1 MTLLK
6 VLTLVGTRPEIIKLS
21 RTIAEL
27 DLRTNHILVH
37 SGQNYD
43 PELSSL
49 LFSDLGLRPPDHQ
62 MKAAG
67 RNAVETMANV
77 LLEFDRV
84 LEREAPDAV
93 VFYGDTNTGLG
104 LIAAKKRGIPIF
116 HLEAG
121 NRCYDPEVPEE
132 LNRRLI
138 DHLSDVNLPLTEHA
152 RRCLLAEGL
161 PPDRIFKIGS
171 PLTEVLRHYK
181 SQIEG
186 SKILEELSLTPGKYF
201 LVSVHREENV
211 DHPKRLDK
219 VLQTL
224 EAVSRTFGLPII
236 FSTHPRTRRRLG
248 ERGAGSDVDGNVR
261 YMKPFGFFAYVTLQ
275 QNAAC
280 VLSDSG
286 SLTEE
291 SSILDFPAVAL
302 RRAHERPEGMDEG
315 TVLLAGLNAER
326 VVQAIQLALAHRR
339 SSGRSFRVVDD
350 YARDDVS
357 RQTVRIVHSY
367 VDYVRRRNG
376 PLASDVP

>member
-1 MTLLK
+1 MNGLK
-6 VLTLVGTRPEIIKLS
+6 VLTLVGTRPEVIKLS

-27 DLRTNHILVH
+27 DLRTSHVLVH

-43 PELSSL
+43 PELATV
-49 LFSDLGLRPPDHQ
+49 LFSELGLRPPDHQ
-62 MKAAG
+62 LQAAG

-77 LLEFDRV
+77 MLEFDRV
-84 LEREAPDAV
+84 LEREMPDAV

-104 LIAAKKRGIPIF
+104 LIAAKKRGVPIF

-138 DHLSDVNLPLTEHA
+138 DHLSDINLPLTEHA

-181 SQIEG
+181 PQIEG
-186 SKILEELSLTPGKYF
+186 STIVAELSLTPRQYF

-211 DHPKRLDK
+211 DYAQRLEDILR
-219 VLQTL
+219 VLA
-224 EAVSRTFGLPII
+224 AVSEAFALPIVV
-236 FSTHPRTRRRLG
+236 STHPRTRRRLD
-248 ERGAGSDVDGNVR
+248 ERGAELGTGGVSNIR
-261 YMKPFGFFAYVTLQ
+261 YMKPFGFFDYVALQ

-315 TVLLAGLNAER
+315 TVLMAGLNAER
-326 VVQAIQLALAHRR
+326 VVQSIRLAMAHRR
-339 SSGRSFRVVDD
+339 EHGRSIRLVDD
-350 YARDDVS
+350 YARDEVS
-357 RQTVRIVHSY
+357 RQTVRIIHSY
-367 VDYVRRRNG
+367 VDYVRRKNHS
-376 PLASDVP
+376 L